1 MKAVKTT
8 QLAPQEKTM
17 AQRFMDKVIKEFTNG
32 VGEVRLTK
40 FQMRLAQNYFMAIDL
55 ALKKAELK
63 RQAKKQNKDPLP
75 VVWANI
81 NMEQLARDV
90 VAHARIGLDPA
101 QENHISVSFF
111 KNHALNKY
119 DVVFMPGYRGLELK
133 HTKYGLDVPDIVTVE
148 LVYSSDRFKS
158 HKKDV
163 THNYETYEF
172 EIVNDFDRGE
182 IIGGFYYHMFSKTPE
197 KNRLVVMPLKE
208 ILKRKPRWA
217 SVEFWGGEKDVWKNG
232 KKTGKKETVE
242 GWYEKMCYKTV
253 CRAAYRA
260 ITIDSQKIDNDY
272 LALKQMEDS
281 YTEQEVAEEIAESA
295 NKEPIGVDFE
305 VVDGGTVDIKTGE
318 AMSASDN
325 GDSNEGQKEEQPQAM
340 EPAQEEYNPS
350 DAELAEMAAEQA
362 GSGNPGF

>member
-1 MKAVKTT
+1 MKAVKNT

-17 AQRFMDKVIKEFTNG
+17 AQRFMDKVIKEFTSG
-32 VGEVRLTK
+32 VGEVALTR
-40 FQMRLAQNYFMAIDL
+40 FQMRLAQNYFMTIDL
-55 ALKKAELK
+55 ALKKTELK
-63 RQAKKQNKDPLP
+63 RQAKKQNKNPLP

-101 QENHISVSFF
+101 QENHISASFF
-111 KNHALNKY
+111 KNNALNKY
-119 DVVFMPGYRGLELK
+119 EVVFMPGYRGLELK
-133 HTKYGLDVPDIVTVE
+133 HTKYGLNVPDTVIVE

-182 IIGGFYYHMFSKTPE
+182 IIGGFYYHMFSRTPE
-197 KNRLVVMPLKE
+197 KNKLVVMPLKE

-217 SVEFWGGEKDVWKNG
+217 SVEFWGGEKDEYKNG
-232 KKTGKKETVE
+232 KKTGKKEVVE

-260 ITIDSQKIDNDY
+260 ITIDSQKIDDDF
-272 LALKQMEDS
+272 LRLKQLEDS
-281 YTEQEVAEEIAESA
+281 YVEQEVVEEIAQNA
-295 NKEPIGVDFE
+295 NKEPISMDFG
-305 VVDGGTVDIKTGE
+305 VVDGQTVDMQSGE
-318 AMSASDN
+318 VMNAPDS
-325 GDSNEGQKEEQPQAM
+325 GSNEGQKEEQPQAIG
-340 EPAQEEYNPS
+340 PAQEEYNPT
-350 DAELAEMAAEQA
+350 DAELEEMAAEQN
-362 GSGNPGF
+362 GPGF

>member
-8 QLAPQEKTM
+8 QLAPQEKTV
-17 AQRFMDKVIKEFTNG
+17 AQRFTDKVIKEFTSG
-32 VGEVRLTK
+32 VGEAALTK
-40 FQMRLAQNYFMAIDL
+40 FQLRLAQNYFMAIDL

-90 VAHARIGLDPA
+90 VAAARIGLDPA
-101 QENHISVSFF
+101 QSNHINLAPY
-111 KNHALNKY
+111 KNNAANKY
-119 DVVFMPGYRGLELK
+119 DIGFIPGYRGIELK
-133 HTKYGLDVPDIVTVE
+133 AIKYGLDIPDTVTVE

-172 EIVNDFDRGE
+172 EIVNDFDRGD
-182 IIGGFYYHMFSKTPE
+182 IVGGFYYHMFSKTPE

-208 ILKRKPRWA
+208 ILKRKPKYA
-217 SVEFWGGEKDVWKNG
+217 STEFWGGEKDVWKNG

-242 GWYEKMCYKTV
+242 GWFDEMCYKTV
-253 CRAAYRA
+253 CRAAYGS

-272 LALKQMEDS
+272 LALRQMEDS
-281 YTEQEVAEEIAESA
+281 YTEQKVAEEIAQNA
-295 NKEPIGVDFE
+295 NKETINVDFE
-305 VVDGGTVDIKTGE
+305 VVDGQTVNTQSGE
-318 AMSASDN
+318 VMNAPDNSA
-325 GDSNEGQKEEQPQAM
+325 SNEGQKEEQPQAM

-362 GSGNPGF
+362 GLGNPGF

>member
-1 MKAVKTT
+1 MATQEQ
-8 QLAPQEKTM
+8 QLAPQEKTV
-17 AQRFMDKVIKEFTNG
+17 AQRFMNKVIKEFTNG

-40 FQMRLAQNYFMAIDL
+40 FQMRLAQNYFMSIDL

-90 VAHARIGLDPA
+90 VAAARIGLDPA
-101 QENHISVSFF
+101 QSNHINLAPY
-111 KNHALNKY
+111 KNNAANKY
-119 DVVFMPGYRGLELK
+119 DIGFIPGYRGIELK
-133 HTKYGLDVPDIVTVE
+133 AIKYGLDIPDIVTVE

-158 HKKDV
+158 HKKDG
-163 THNYETYEF
+163 THGYETYEF

-217 SVEFWGGEKDVWKNG
+217 SVEFWGGERDIWKNG

-305 VVDGGTVDIKTGE
+305 VVDRETVDIKTGE